1 MSVFGRLVSRASIV
15 QAILTLLTEPPE
27 PGAAP
32 LLLYYLADVERQLGL
47 TPKSLGMPPGP
58 SSYRSEVDF
67 ETFQAEWLP
76 LIGVDAQPTGR
87 VERHEGGEYGQWY
100 LVQACAIAAD
110 DDEDQ
115 ARIYADAYAIALA
128 AAVVQ
133 NGSLGGIAD
142 RTVLTTAPNVEYVN
156 PDVRQVSRATV
167 QLQTYVQPVLVEYA
181 GKPVSWPADPYAVPE
196 DWPEIET
203 VTTTETMVEE
213 LPGETM
219 SAPEPE
225 PAFTHARALP
235 KLS

>member
-1 MSVFGRLVSRASIV
+1 MSVFGQLVSRASIV
-15 QAILTLLTEPPE
+15 QAILTLLTEPPAQ
-27 PGAAP
+27 GAGP

-47 TPKSLGMPPGP
+47 TPRTLPVPPGP

-100 LVQACAIAAD
+100 QVQAAAIVAD

-115 ARIYADAYAIALA
+115 ARTYADAYAIAIA
-128 AAVVQ
+128 AAIVQ
-133 NGSLGGIAD
+133 NGSLGGIAT
-142 RTVLTTAPNVEYVN
+142 RTLLTTAPMVEYVN

-181 GKPVSWPADPYAVPE
+181 GKPMSWPADPYSIPE
-196 DWPEIET
+196 DWPEVET
-203 VTTTETMVEE
+203 VNIAETMVDE
-213 LPGETM
+213 LPGESM
-219 SAPEPE
+219 SES
-225 PAFTHARALP
+225 AFTHARSLP